1 MSQQGNQGRQQNN
14 LEINENENTTTQNV
28 GGHSKSSFKR
38 EIHCSRGLHQDI
50 NKKTSNKQ
58 FNLTP
63 MGSIKRTA
71 NKAQSE

>member
-38 EIHCSRGLHQDI
+38 EIHCSRGLHQEI
-50 NKKTSNKQ
+50 NRKTQINS
-58 FNLTP
+58 LTLHLR
-63 MGSIKRTA
+63 GL
-71 NKAQSE
+71 